1 MTTPKAVHFGAG
13 NIGRGF
19 VGLLLHEAGNEL
31 VFADVAAELIDSLK
45 EQGSYT
51 VHAVGTSPT
60 DTVVSGFRA
69 VNSATETEALT
80 AEIASAQIVTTA
92 VGAHILPLIAGSIAE
107 GIAARPAGSERVAVM
122 ACENAINATD
132 ILEAAV
138 REKYEGEDLDEK
150 ALFAN
155 TAVDRIVPVQA
166 PDAGL
171 DVSVETF
178 FEWVVD
184 RTPFAGTEPEIP
196 GVTWVDDLAPYI
208 ERKLFTVNTGHA
220 TTAWHGWR
228 AGHATI
234 ADAIEDPAVEA
245 KVREVLAETSELL
258 IAKHGFDAQTQQDYA
273 TKVLG
278 RFHNRALPDPVE
290 RVGRAPLRKLSRH
303 DRIVGPAAALAERD
317 MAAQGLLDSFA
328 AALAFTPEGD
338 EEADRLQE
346 ILRTQDADGATAEV
360 TGLEPEHPLYSQV
373 KERIAERQSVL

>member
-1 MTTPKAVHFGAG
+1 MASKKAVHFGAG

-19 VGLLLHEAGNEL
+19 VGLLLHEAGYEV
-31 VFADVAAELIDSLK
+31 VFADVADALIDSLAAAD
-45 EQGSYT
+45 SYT
-51 VHAVGTSPT
+51 VRTVGQHPT
-60 DTVVSGFRA
+60 ETVVDGFRA
-69 VNSATETEALT
+69 VNSAKDLESLT
-80 AEIASAQIVTTA
+80 AEIASADIVTTA
-92 VGAHILPLIAGSIAE
+92 VGVHILRFVAPAIAA
-107 GIAARPAGSERVAVM
+107 GIAARPEGAPRVAVM

-132 ILEAAV
+132 TLEEEI
-138 REKYEGEDLDEK
+138 RKNYEGDDLDAR

-155 TAVDRIVPVQA
+155 TAVDRIVPVQDPA
-166 PDAGL
+166 AGL
-171 DVSVETF
+171 DVTVEDF
-178 FEWVVD
+178 HEWAVD
-184 RTPFAGTEPEIP
+184 RTPFDGDEPDIP

-245 KVREVLAETSELL
+245 KVREVLAETSALL

-303 DRIVGPAAALAERD
+303 DRIVGPAAELAERG
-317 MAAQGLLDSFA
+317 MASKGLLDSFS

-338 EEADRLQE
+338 EEAEQLQE
-346 ILRTQDADGATAEV
+346 ILTSKDADGATAAI
-360 TGLEPEHPLYSQV
+360 TGLEPDHPLYPQV
-373 KERIAERQSVL
+373 RERVAERQSAL